1 MNRII
6 ATFIIYF
13 LFSTIINAQNIIVEG
28 VIKDSKQKEALPYAN
43 IFLQENYFGTIS
55 NQKGQFKIIIPQEK
69 RNDSLVVSYIGYK
82 TQTISIS
89 NVKKPFEVF
98 LASYL

>member
-55 NQKGQFKIIIPQEK
+55 NQKGQFKIIILPFVQDHASSFFTLLFK
-69 RNDSLVVSYIGYK
+69 RLSSLLSALFNH
-82 TQTISIS
+82 Q
-89 NVKKPFEVF
+89 
-98 LASYL
+98 